1 MCWLQSPAWHCP
13 WVFDLIPFNYWLKQ
27 NFPKRSCSPLGLI
40 QTFKKKIL
48 EQKIILRKSWENV
61 KLDEYGNKNWTW
73 TVACLLTPVVI
84 TGSILEEKKSLLKEG
99 KKEEQNIFYTTV
111 DKSGLRS
118 CFNSRLFHSQNHTSA
133 FIIQV
138 TPWEY
143 FHYICLSDKHI
154 LSELQT
160 LKIIEG
166 RAVLCNVILSNPIT
180 SMSNTTL
187 HLHRTFHLEIVTLF
201 ININ

>member
-1 MCWLQSPAWHCP
+1 M
-13 WVFDLIPFNYWLKQ
+13 
-27 NFPKRSCSPLGLI
+27 
-40 QTFKKKIL
+40 
-48 EQKIILRKSWENV
+48 RKSWENV
-61 KLDEYGNKNWTW
+61 KLDEYGNRNWTW
-73 TVACLLTPVVI
+73 TVACLLTPIII
-84 TGSILEEKKSLLKEG
+84 TGSILEEKKSLLEEE
-99 KKEEQNIFYTTV
+99 KKGRGEYILY
-111 DKSGLRS
+111 KSGLRS
-118 CFNSRLFHSQNHTSA
+118 CFNSRLFRSQNHTSG

-138 TPWEY
+138 TPYEY
-143 FHYICLSDKHI
+143 FHYVYLSDKYI

-201 ININ
+201 TNIN